1 MKLTRNPII
10 MSILSKKLRYA
21 FDNTMSKG
29 PVALIIWLAIISLLV
44 IILAAIVLM
53 ITGIN
58 QPDEQGLPFMEAAWQ
73 SLMRTLD
80 AGTMGG
86 DAGWGFRI
94 IMLLVTIGGIFIVS
108 TLIGV
113 LSSGIEGKLDELR
126 KGRSEVMENDYT
138 LILGWSSKVFTIIN
152 ELVAANENQK
162 KPRIVILAGND
173 KIEMEDAIKSNVPD
187 LKNTKVI
194 CRSGDTTNPL
204 DLQIVNPKNAKSIIL
219 LGKDAHKSDFEII
232 KTILAITNNPDRKP
246 TPYHIIA
253 EMRETHNFDVARMI
267 AKDEAELI
275 LTDDIVARIMVQTSR
290 QSGLSVVYTEL
301 MDYGGDEIYY
311 KNEPKLIGKT
321 YGEALLMYDN
331 SCVMGLKQ
339 NDISVINPPMDTII
353 NNDDEIIVISADD
366 DTIILNNK
374 SAYNINQN
382 AITNEKIIASKK
394 VERIILLGWNR
405 RVIRVIN
412 ELNNY
417 VGKGSTVHVI
427 ANQELPTELL
437 KDNTSIYE
445 NLTIEFTSAETSD
458 RKVLESLDVF
468 SADYVM
474 LFSYELDNDIQRSD
488 SITLITLLH
497 LRDMSEKA
505 DKDLNLVSEMLDL
518 KNRELAEVTNTDDF
532 IVSDKMLSL
541 LITQVSENKHLM
553 RVFEDILDE
562 DGSEIYMKPASN
574 YIHVDEPVNF
584 FTLTASGI
592 QKGHTIIGY
601 RKMSDEH
608 NAAKSYG
615 IQLNPSKPE
624 VIKFSPEDKL
634 IVLADD

>member
-1 MKLTRNPII
+1 
-10 MSILSKKLRYA
+10 MSNFSKKMRYA

-29 PVALIIWLAIISLLV
+29 PVALIIWLAIISILV
-44 IILAAIVLM
+44 IIVAAIVLM

-58 QPDEQGLPFMEAAWQ
+58 QPEESGLSFLEAAWQ

-126 KGRSEVMENDYT
+126 KGRSEVMEEDFT
-138 LILGWSSKVFTIIN
+138 LILGWSSKVFTIIS

-162 KPRIVILAGND
+162 KPRIVILSGND
-173 KIEMEDAIKSNVPD
+173 KVEMEDDIKTNVPNT
-187 LKNTKVI
+187 KNTKVI
-194 CRSGDTTNPL
+194 CRSGDTTNPV
-204 DLQIVNPKNAKSIIL
+204 DLQIVNPKNAKSIII
-219 LGKDAHKSDFEII
+219 LGKDAHESDFEII
-232 KTILAITNNPDRKP
+232 KTILAITNNPDRK
-246 TPYHIIA
+246 TEPYHIVA
-253 EMRETHNFDVARMI
+253 EMRETQNFDVARMI

-311 KNEPKLIGKT
+311 KNEPKLAGKT
-321 YGEALLMYDN
+321 YAEILNMYDS
-331 SCVMGLKQ
+331 SCVIGLQQ
-339 NDISVINPPMDTII
+339 NAISRINPPMDTLIS
-353 NNDDEIIVISADD
+353 NSDAIIVISADD
-366 DTIILNNK
+366 DTIVLNNK
-374 SAYNINQN
+374 STVDIHANVINKN
-382 AITNEKIIASKK
+382 KPLIEKK

-405 RVIRVIN
+405 RVIRVIK

-417 VGKGSTVHVI
+417 VGKGSVIHVV
-427 ANQELPTELL
+427 ANQEIPAELQ
-437 KDNTSIYE
+437 KE
-445 NLTIEFTSAETSD
+445 NITAFENIKIDYTHAETSD
-458 RKVLESLDVF
+458 RNVLEQLNVF
-468 SADYVM
+468 NADYVM

-505 DKDLNLVSEMLDL
+505 GKDLNLVSEMLDL
-518 KNRELAEVTNTDDF
+518 KNRELAEVTNADDF

-562 DGSEIYMKPASN
+562 DGSEIYMKPITDYVS
-574 YIHVDEPVNF
+574 VQQPVNF
-584 FTLTASGI
+584 YTLVQSGI
-592 QKGHTIIGY
+592 EKGQTVIGY
-601 RKMSDEH
+601 RRMVNEH
-608 NAAKSYG
+608 NAAEAYG
-615 IQLNPSKPE
+615 IKLNPEKQ
-624 VIKFSPEDKL
+624 VMIQFSAEDKL

>member
-1 MKLTRNPII
+1 
-10 MSILSKKLRYA
+10 MSTFSKKLRYA

-29 PVALIIWLAIISLLV
+29 PIALIIWLAIISILV
-44 IILAAIVLM
+44 IILAAFVLM

-58 QPDEQGLPFMEAAWQ
+58 QQEEEGLNFMEAAWQ

-86 DAGWGFRI
+86 DAGWPFRI

-113 LSSGIEGKLDELR
+113 LSSGIEGKLEELR

-138 LILGWSSKVFTIIN
+138 LILGWSSKVFTIIS
-152 ELVAANENQK
+152 ELVLANENQK
-162 KPRIVILAGND
+162 KPRIVILAGID
-173 KIEMEDAIKSNVPD
+173 KVEMEDAIQSNIQD
-187 LKNTKVI
+187 TKNTKVI

-204 DLQIVNPKNAKSIIL
+204 DLLIVNPKKAKSIII
-219 LGKDAHKSDFEII
+219 LGKDENESDFEII

-246 TPYHIIA
+246 EPYHIIA
-253 EMRETHNFDVARMI
+253 EMRETQNYDVARMI
-267 AKDEAELI
+267 AKDEAELV

-311 KNEPKLIGKT
+311 KNEPLLSGKT
-321 YGEALLMYDN
+321 YAQALMAYDT
-331 SCVMGLKQ
+331 SCIIGLQQ
-339 NDISVINPPMDTII
+339 NGVSRINPPMDTII
-353 NNDDEIIVISADD
+353 GNTDEIIAISADD
-366 DTIILNNK
+366 DTIKLNQK
-374 SAYNINQN
+374 TQFDIQQQ
-382 AITNEKIIASKK
+382 AITPSLPPSVKK

-405 RVIRVIN
+405 RVIRVIK

-417 VGKGSTVHVI
+417 VGKGSTIHVV
-427 ANQELPTELL
+427 ANVDLPQELAPSNAAQY
-437 KDNTSIYE
+437 DNIQ
-445 NLTIEFTSAETSD
+445 IEFTGAETAD
-458 RKVLESLDVF
+458 RNVLESLQVF
-468 SADYVM
+468 NADYVM

-505 DKDLNLVSEMLDL
+505 GKDLNLVSEMLDL
-518 KNRELAEVTNTDDF
+518 KNRELAEVTNADDF

-562 DGSEIYMKPASN
+562 DGSEIYMKPITDYIDISN
-574 YIHVDEPVNF
+574 PVNF
-584 FTLTASGI
+584 YTLTTSGI
-592 QKGHTIIGY
+592 QKGHTVIGY
-601 RKMSDEH
+601 RLMVDEH

-615 IQLNPSKPE
+615 IRLNPEKPE
-624 VIKFSPEDKL
+624 MIQFSAEDKL